1 MSVSNRRVRAIF
13 RKELREYRR
22 NRTIVT
28 GMAILPLL
36 FLVQPLVA
44 VLNLGASAS
53 GGLAHE
59 NELLYLLAIPALV
72 PATLAAYSVVGERQ
86 QGTLEPVLGTPIR
99 REEFLLG
106 KALAPSSRRLRS
118 PTWSTPSSWPW
129 SRSCT
134 ARHRAGCCGARTCS
148 PSWCSPRC
156 WPWSIWVGI
165 AISTRSSEV
174 RVAEQLGILANLPS
188 VVVTSLIAFNVI
200 HPSLVLALG
209 AAVVLLVL
217 NELGWRSRRRC
228 STANDSSPAL
238 DDETRSPSVPHRPI
252 GEGHLRIGSR
262 HWPALRRVGEPAS
275 DVIDRVISGPNCI
288 EIDFDPSRV
297 ISAHSVV
304 ATDVLYAVTRH
315 ARFGDLKLFEPKQC
329 VRL

>member
-1 MSVSNRRVRAIF
+1 MSVSRRRVRAIF

-28 GMAILPLL
+28 GMAILPLI
-36 FLVQPLVA
+36 FLVQPLIA

-106 KALAPSSRRLRS
+106 KALASFVPSVVISYAVYALFLALVEIFAQPGVAQALLRDS
-118 PTWSTPSSWPW
+118 DLLAQLVFTPLL
-129 SRSCT
+129 
-134 ARHRAGCCGARTCS
+134 AGWA
-148 PSWCSPRC
+148 
-156 WPWSIWVGI
+156 IWVGI

-174 RVAEQLGILANLPS
+174 RVAQQLGILANLPS

-200 HPSLVLALG
+200 RPSLVLALG

-217 NELGWRSRRRC
+217 NRLGWRLTSAMFDRERLI
-228 STANDSSPAL
+228 TG
-238 DDETRSPSVPHRPI
+238 TR
-252 GEGHLRIGSR
+252 
-262 HWPALRRVGEPAS
+262 
-275 DVIDRVISGPNCI
+275 
-288 EIDFDPSRV
+288 
-297 ISAHSVV
+297 
-304 ATDVLYAVTRH
+304 
-315 ARFGDLKLFEPKQC
+315 
-329 VRL
+329 